1 MAMRLSG
8 ARDERRE
15 SVKLQWL
22 ETTRRLATKNTEGRP
37 LGWMSDK
44 DWAVSVDI
52 LVKTGQL
59 EKPIQTQSL
68 YTNEFVP
75 TK

>member
-1 MAMRLSG
+1 M
-8 ARDERRE
+8 
-15 SVKLQWL
+15 
-22 ETTRRLATKNTEGRP
+22 
-37 LGWMSDK
+37 GWMSDK

-52 LVKTGQL
+52 LLKTGQL
-59 EKPIQTQSL
+59 EKPIPTQSL